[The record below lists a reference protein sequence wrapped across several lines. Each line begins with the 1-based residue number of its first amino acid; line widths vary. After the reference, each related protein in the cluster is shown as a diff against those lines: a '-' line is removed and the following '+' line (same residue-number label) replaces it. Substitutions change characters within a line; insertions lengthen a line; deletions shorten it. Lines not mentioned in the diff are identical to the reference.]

1 MSTHVEYHNVFE
13 TYEEISGEFDK
24 TRHHVWPCVRQFID
38 SIKNSENMLEIG
50 CGNGKN
56 LMYRQDITR
65 TGIDF
70 VPSFVKMCKDR
81 GLNVNEGNAI
91 ELQFSDNSFDNCI
104 SIAVFHHLSSEERRI
119 KALKE
124 ITRVLRNGGRGLVVC
139 WAYEQ
144 SYENSDSGISRNI
157 KNGDQ
162 YISWKNKSHSG
173 EEPFAT
179 LTAGK
184 NDRYYHCYDKSSFEK
199 YTECISVSRKKI
211 WWQKGNWIMEFT
223 K

>member
-1 MSTHVEYHNVFE
+1 MALSTSIEYNNVLE
-13 TYEEISGEFDK
+13 TYETISNEFDK
-24 TRHHVWPCVRQFID
+24 TRHHVWSCVRDFLD
-38 SIKNSENMLEIG
+38 SLESNSNLLEIG

-56 LMYRQDITR
+56 LMYRTDINR

-70 VPSFVKMCKDR
+70 VPSFVNICRDKD
-81 GLNVNEGNAI
+81 LNVNEGNAI
-91 ELQFSDNSFDNCI
+91 DLQFTNEVFDNCI

-119 KALKE
+119 KALRE
-124 ITRVLRNGGRGLVVC
+124 MYRVLKRGGNGLVVC

-144 SYENSDSGISRNI
+144 SYNNIDSGINRTI

-162 YISWKNKSHSG
+162 YISWKGKSS
-173 EEPFAT
+173 
-179 LTAGK
+179 
-184 NDRYYHCYDKSSFEK
+184 RYYHCYDKSSFEK